1 MHNAWFLTTTST
13 TIQWLYKLIQC
24 DSLLHV
30 STPAVLGLS
39 LSKTTP
45 SLIHML
51 SSPISNYKYIIK
63 SCRQIIDPILL
74 NSSQPYPLL
83 SQLSVIHN
91 HITLLPHPFIL
102 SSATVVSMD
111 FFHSLAC
118 RITRREAHFF
128 HWRRWVCTTIY
139 NTGWHSSMCSPT
151 HSQDLVHPIFS

>member
-63 SCRQIIDPILL
+63 SCRQIIDPTLL

-118 RITRREAHFF
+118 RAGKLIFFIEEGGVVPPSTTRVDTPAC
-128 HWRRWVCTTIY
+128 VL
-139 NTGWHSSMCSPT
+139 PLT
-151 HSQDLVHPIFS
+151 HKT